1 MLYVIFLYQHESGDL
16 LFDKSFQEI
25 DQQKLDLFSGFFQA
39 LKSFISEIVITG
51 DRELRNIGLGEYTVM
66 ITVINEIK
74 SDLIIIAD
82 KEDNKLVNKI
92 TPKMLR
98 IILNHKELF
107 LNWDGNR
114 DTFNILDNQIS
125 EVVQS
130 QSKLIGERTLL
141 DKPVNILKSIWARKK
156 DLSSEQQKIL
166 IQERE
171 RLFTERE
178 ELANIQ
184 IKLNLSKK
192 ILEISEELKDEEG
205 YLKYQDEV
213 KQLNKELNDGKL
225 KLNYYLVRI
234 KETMHKAV
242 KELKDKPLRDGSYR
256 EVYLNLY
263 SFSNKLKYLSSD
275 NDWQEYKRIA
285 NMLIEK
291 EGVSN
296 SELAAGI
303 TKVLKMRENPEDY
316 IN

>member
-1 MLYVIFLYQHESGDL
+1 M
-16 LFDKSFQEI
+16 
-25 DQQKLDLFSGFFQA
+25 
-39 LKSFISEIVITG
+39 ITG
-51 DRELRNIGLGEYTVM
+51 
-66 ITVINEIK
+66 INEVK

-82 KEDNKLVNKI
+82 REDNKLINKI
-92 TPKMLR
+92 IPKMLR
-98 IILNHKELF
+98 IILNHKKLF
-107 LNWDGNR
+107 LNYDGNR
-114 DTFNILDNQIS
+114 DTFNILDNKIS

-156 DLSSEQQKIL
+156 DLSSEKKKIL

-171 RLFTERE
+171 RLITERE
-178 ELANIQ
+178 ESANIQ

-192 ILEISEELKDEEG
+192 ILEISEELKNEEG

-242 KELKDKPLRDGSYR
+242 RELKDKPLRDGSYR

-263 SFSNKLKYLSSD
+263 SFSNKLKYLSSN

-296 SELAAGI
+296 SEFVAGI
-303 TKVLKMRENPEDY
+303 TKVLKMRENSEDY